1 MPALHDSL
9 PDTMTAIEISEH
21 GGPEVLKPVRRPV
34 PAAGDGEVLI
44 RVAAAGVNRPDLA
57 QRAGSYPPPPGASD
71 LPGLEVAG
79 EIVAAGDGAA
89 NDGTASDGAAS
100 DGAARDGAA
109 RDGADG
115 VALGDTVCAL
125 APGGGYA
132 EYCVVPAAHCLPIP
146 QGYDMVRAA
155 ALPETFF
162 TVWTNVFMRGG
173 LQSGETLLVHGGAS
187 GIGTTAI
194 QLAAA
199 RGVTVIATAGTV
211 EKCRACEEL
220 GAVQAINYR
229 NEDFVTIVNELTG
242 GKGAD
247 VILDMVAGD
256 YVPRNQKCLALGGRL
271 VTIALLGGRK
281 AEVDFGLLMVKR
293 QTMTGSTLRPQ
304 SVEAKAAIAAG
315 LRREV
320 WPLLDSGQ
328 IAPVI
333 QDTFDLEDAA
343 NAHAALEAGDHI
355 GKFILT
361 VRQG

>member
-1 MPALHDSL
+1 MPALPDSL

-89 NDGTASDGAAS
+89 S
-100 DGAARDGAA
+100 
-109 RDGADG
+109 DGADG
-115 VALGDTVCAL
+115 VAMGDRVCAL

-132 EYCVVPAAHCLPIP
+132 EYCAVPAAHCLPVP

-304 SVEAKAAIAAG
+304 SVEAKAAVAAG

-343 NAHAALEAGDHI
+343 AAHAALEAGDHI

>member
-1 MPALHDSL
+1 MPALPDSL
-9 PDTMTAIEISEH
+9 PNTMTAIEISEH

-89 NDGTASDGAAS
+89 SDGAA
-100 DGAARDGAA
+100 G
-109 RDGADG
+109 DGADG
-115 VALGDTVCAL
+115 VAMGDRVCAL

-132 EYCVVPAAHCLPIP
+132 EYCAVPAAHCLPVP

-304 SVEAKAAIAAG
+304 SVEAKAAVAAG

-343 NAHAALEAGDHI
+343 AAHAALEAGDHI

>member
-1 MPALHDSL
+1 MSALSDSMPDTL

-89 NDGTASDGAAS
+89 SDGAA
-100 DGAARDGAA
+100 G
-109 RDGADG
+109 DGADG
-115 VALGDTVCAL
+115 VAMGDRVCAL

-132 EYCVVPAAHCLPIP
+132 EYCAVPAAHCLPVP

-304 SVEAKAAIAAG
+304 SVEAKAAVAAG

-343 NAHAALEAGDHI
+343 AAHAALEAGDHI
-355 GKFILT
+355 GKFVLT

>member
-1 MPALHDSL
+1 MSALSDSMPDTL

-79 EIVAAGDGAA
+79 EIVAAAGDGAA
-89 NDGTASDGAAS
+89 S
-100 DGAARDGAA
+100 
-109 RDGADG
+109 DGADG
-115 VALGDTVCAL
+115 VALGDRVCAL

-132 EYCVVPAAHCLPIP
+132 EYCAVPAAHCLPVP

-343 NAHAALEAGDHI
+343 AAHAALEAGDHI

>member
-1 MPALHDSL
+1 MPALLDSL

-89 NDGTASDGAAS
+89 NDGAASDGAAS
-100 DGAARDGAA
+100 
-109 RDGADG
+109 DGADG

-132 EYCVVPAAHCLPIP
+132 EYCAVPAAHCLPVP

-220 GAVQAINYR
+220 GTVQAINYR

-343 NAHAALEAGDHI
+343 AAHAALEAGDHI

-361 VRQG
+361 VG

>member
-79 EIVAAGDGAA
+79 EIVVAGDGAA
-89 NDGTASDGAAS
+89 G
-100 DGAARDGAA
+100 
-109 RDGADG
+109 DGADG
-115 VALGDTVCAL
+115 VAMGDRVCAL

-132 EYCVVPAAHCLPIP
+132 EYCAVPAAHCLPVP

-199 RGVTVIATAGTV
+199 RGVTVLATAGTV

-220 GAVQAINYR
+220 GAVRAINYR
-229 NEDFVTIVNELTG
+229 NEDFVAIVNELTG
-242 GKGAD
+242 ARAPTSFSTWFPAA
-247 VILDMVAGD
+247 MSRATRNASRWVAGWS
-256 YVPRNQKCLALGGRL
+256 PSPC
-271 VTIALLGGRK
+271 
-281 AEVDFGLLMVKR
+281 
-293 QTMTGSTLRPQ
+293 S
-304 SVEAKAAIAAG
+304 AAG
-315 LRREV
+315 R
-320 WPLLDSGQ
+320 PKS
-328 IAPVI
+328 ISAC
-333 QDTFDLEDAA
+333 
-343 NAHAALEAGDHI
+343 
-355 GKFILT
+355 
-361 VRQG
+361 

>member
-1 MPALHDSL
+1 MPAQPDAL

-34 PAAGDGEVLI
+34 PAAGAGEVLI
-44 RVAAAGVNRPDLA
+44 RVATAGVNRPDLA

-89 NDGTASDGAAS
+89 GDGAA
-100 DGAARDGAA
+100 
-109 RDGADG
+109 G

-132 EYCVVPAAHCLPIP
+132 EYCAVPAAHCLPVP

-194 QLAAA
+194 QIAAA

-220 GAVQAINYR
+220 GAVRAINYR
-229 NEDFVTIVNELTG
+229 NEDFVAIVNELTG
-242 GKGAD
+242 SKGAD
-247 VILDMVAGD
+247 VILDMVSGG

-320 WPLLDSGQ
+320 WPLLDDGR

-343 NAHAALEAGDHI
+343 NAHAALEAGEHI
-355 GKFILT
+355 GKYILT
-361 VRQG
+361 VG